1 MPPNDGFLLL
11 DSAKFSDSFAADV
24 EPGLA
29 TFMGASQVPWGLEAL
44 NGAVSNASWKNKP
57 TWYLVATDDK
67 MIPPDAQRFMAK
79 RAGAT
84 VAEAKGSHAIYVSK
98 PQAVADLIAQAAMEQ
113 CRRHLCVQRSA
124 GVVSNDMVSRRV
136 DGFCVLVDRSNL
148 PCPGEVYRQ
157 GHQFA
162 LR

>member
-1 MPPNDGFLLL
+1 MPPQDGFLLL
-11 DSAKFSDSFAADV
+11 DPRKFANAFAADV

-29 TFMGASQVPWGLEAL
+29 DFMGASQVPWGLDAL

-84 VAEAKGSHAIYVSK
+84 VAEVKGSHAIYVSQ
-98 PQAVADLIAQAAMEQ
+98 PEAVADLIAQAAEGG
-113 CRRHLCVQRSA
+113 R
-124 GVVSNDMVSRRV
+124 
-136 DGFCVLVDRSNL
+136 
-148 PCPGEVYRQ
+148 
-157 GHQFA
+157 
-162 LR
+162 